1 MYNSREAW
9 HTSSAMVP
17 GTFNCSCWAG
27 RGYSRMLPS
36 ASSMMR
42 AIMLTASI
50 GYFPVA
56 VSAESIT
63 ASDPS
68 KIALATSEASA
79 RVGRGFSVIDSSI
92 WVAVI
97 TGRRSSL
104 ALEMIVF
111 CTTGT
116 RSGLISTPRS
126 PRATITA
133 SAARRIA
140 SRFSMACGFSSGAD
154 QLLRQQHVL
163 RPPHKTHRDVIR
175 PVLERKP
182 QIRAVFRRQ
191 RRNAELQPGKVDA
204 LMLAE
209 CAAVHNLADHL
220 ALAHLLDAQLD
231 EAVRKENTVARMNF
245 PGQAREGCADARG
258 IAENFGGSDGEP
270 LPGAQH
276 HRPATRQRPG
286 ADFRSLKVGQNRN
299 RLFVFAGGRA
309 NQREVLC
316 VLYVCAVREIQ
327 PCHVHPRREQRSEE
341 HTSE

>member
-104 ALEMIVF
+104 AHEDRLHLLGLHTRALQRRLYGARPQTGSRQARQRSLERAD
-111 CTTGT
+111 G
-116 RSGLISTPRS
+116 RPR
-126 PRATITA
+126 
-133 SAARRIA
+133 
-140 SRFSMACGFSSGAD
+140 GAD
-154 QLLRQQHVL
+154 
-163 RPPHKTHRDVIR
+163 
-175 PVLERKP
+175 
-182 QIRAVFRRQ
+182 
-191 RRNAELQPGKVDA
+191 
-204 LMLAE
+204 
-209 CAAVHNLADHL
+209 DHDFL
-220 ALAHLLDAQLD
+220 HL
-231 EAVRKENTVARMNF
+231 
-245 PGQAREGCADARG
+245 P
-258 IAENFGGSDGEP
+258 
-270 LPGAQH
+270 
-276 HRPATRQRPG
+276 
-286 ADFRSLKVGQNRN
+286 
-299 RLFVFAGGRA
+299 
-309 NQREVLC
+309 
-316 VLYVCAVREIQ
+316 
-327 PCHVHPRREQRSEE
+327 
-341 HTSE
+341 